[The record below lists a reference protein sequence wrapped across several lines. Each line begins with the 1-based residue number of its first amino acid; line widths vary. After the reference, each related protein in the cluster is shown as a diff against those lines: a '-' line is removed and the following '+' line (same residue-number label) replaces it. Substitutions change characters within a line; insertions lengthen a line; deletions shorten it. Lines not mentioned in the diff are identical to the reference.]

1 MSVKAEEHQFSIAL
15 TTFRGYL
22 LQRQEVRVITT
33 TTNALSTG
41 NDSKRKE
48 VLETPLLVWN

>member
-22 LQRQEVRVITT
+22 LQRQEVLLRPLQMHS
-33 TTNALSTG
+33 LSTG